1 MLSVL
6 PSALAIL
13 FCGLVGAFC
22 AWSIADALE
31 WTGVMGAIATAIAG
45 MVFATALW
53 IAGAA
58 LRSALKRS

>member
-1 MLSVL
+1 MLSIF

-13 FCGLVGAFC
+13 FCGLVGAFA

-31 WTGVMGAIATAIAG
+31 WTGVGGAIATAIAG

-53 IAGAA
+53 IVGVA
-58 LRSALKRS
+58 LRNALKRK